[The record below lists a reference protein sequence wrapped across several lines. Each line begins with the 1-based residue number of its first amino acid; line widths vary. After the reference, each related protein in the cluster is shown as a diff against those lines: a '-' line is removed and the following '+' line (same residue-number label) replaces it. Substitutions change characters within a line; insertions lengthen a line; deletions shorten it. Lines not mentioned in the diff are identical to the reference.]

1 MASERKLL
9 ATKNGVVLEQVT
21 LRDDN
26 GVVAVTFFVKGRRTP
41 EVPNFGDVIEA
52 QQYFNFNEE
61 VQRCAQP
68 GVG

>member
-52 QQYFNFNEE
+52 QQYFNEE